1 MVSGDWG
8 FIKLHELYALKTKF
22 LAHWRCMLYVFPT
35 EIHFFFTENHRK
47 SFLSTLLVVLLG
59 LLEVGRKGSKAIKSF
74 SGLFAIAAA
83 HY

>member
-8 FIKLHELYALKTKF
+8 FIRLHELYALKTKF

-35 EIHFFFTENHRK
+35 EIDFFTENHRK
-47 SFLSTLLVVLLG
+47 SFLSILLVVLLG
-59 LLEVGRKGSKAIKSF
+59 LLEVGRKGSKGVKSF
-74 SGLFAIAAA
+74 FRLFSIGAA